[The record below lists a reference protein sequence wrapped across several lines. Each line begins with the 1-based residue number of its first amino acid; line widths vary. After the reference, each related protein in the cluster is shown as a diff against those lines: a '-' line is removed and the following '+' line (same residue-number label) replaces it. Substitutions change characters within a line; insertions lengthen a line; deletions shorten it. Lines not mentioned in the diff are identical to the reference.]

1 MVLIL
6 RADPCAY
13 CGEPGIDID
22 HIDAGGTS
30 HWSNLAAACRACN
43 RSKHQTP
50 LVKWLLA
57 RLLRAERDAAEA
69 QIALL
74 TDRHW

>member
-1 MVLIL
+1 
-6 RADPCAY
+6 
-13 CGEPGIDID
+13 
-22 HIDAGGTS
+22 
-30 HWSNLAAACRACN
+30 
-43 RSKHQTP
+43 